1 MWPRVVLAYHV
12 ADIWT
17 TPVRERQHGDALVEN
32 ASDDPA
38 YDIRAEDVALDDRV
52 RLRFEP
58 IAVLEPGQR
67 APLSPAGETSQSLT
81 RSISRLVVRYTLA
94 GAPVARAWP
103 VRIAYSDHTGLRL
116 QTCWEIRVLAMPLSL
131 GAVSVRCDSRT
142 GEPPSGLSISG
153 GLPAA

>member
-17 TPVRERQHGDALVEN
+17 TLVRERPHGDALVEN

-38 YDIRAEDVALDDRV
+38 YDIRAADVALDDRV
-52 RLRFEP
+52 HLKFEP
-58 IAVLEPGQR
+58 IPVLEPGQR
-67 APLSPAGETSQSLT
+67 AALSQAGGTSQSLT

-94 GAPVARAWP
+94 GAPLARAWP

-131 GAVSVRCDSRT
+131 GAVSVRCDAHMA
-142 GEPPSGLSISG
+142 EAVSGLGVSG
-153 GLPAA
+153 VSPAA